1 MKTIFGCTIGLGF
14 LLLVAALF
22 AQEKSP
28 GFVDFG
34 KLPSSVVADSGEQVE
49 VNLGRAIFA
58 ISAKFFDKSEPE
70 VAALLRGLHQL
81 QVNVVGMADDNRPGI
96 QEHIRKL
103 RVELAGKG
111 WERIVSVKD
120 GKDDVAIFLKTRGE
134 EAVEGLVITVLDGS
148 KEAVLVNIV
157 GNIKPEQVA
166 ILGEKMN
173 IEPLKKFAPPKNKD
187 KDKDKEKAEKQP

>member
-14 LLLVAALF
+14 LLLVAALV

-28 GFVDFG
+28 GFVDLG
-34 KLPSSVVADSGEQVE
+34 KLPASASADSGEFVE
-49 VNLGRAIFA
+49 VSLGRPIFA
-58 ISAKFFDKSEPE
+58 ISAKLFEKSEPD
-70 VAALLRGLHQL
+70 VAGLLRGLHQL

-96 QEHIRKL
+96 KEHFRKL
-103 RVELAGKG
+103 RGDLAGKG

-134 EAVEGLVITVLDGS
+134 EAVEGLVVTVLDGD
-148 KEAVLVNIV
+148 KEAVFVNIV

-166 ILGEKMN
+166 MLGEKMN
-173 IEPLKKFAPPKNKD
+173 IEPLKKLTPPKNNKKD
-187 KDKDKEKAEKQP
+187 KADKQP

>member
-1 MKTIFGCTIGLGF
+1 MKKIFACTIGLGF
-14 LLLVAALF
+14 LLLIASLL
-22 AQEKSP
+22 AQEKSS

-34 KLPSSVVADSGEQVE
+34 KLPASSSAGQFVE
-49 VNLGRAIFA
+49 VNLGRTVFA
-58 ISAKFFDKSEPE
+58 ISAKLFDKSEPE
-70 VAALLRGLHQL
+70 VATLLRGLQML
-81 QVNVVGMADDNRPGI
+81 QVNVVGMAEDNRAGL

-103 RVELAGKG
+103 RADLTSKS

-134 EAVEGLVITVLDGS
+134 EAIEGLVVTVLDGD

-166 ILGEKMN
+166 TLGEKLN
-173 IEPLKKFAPPKNKD
+173 IEPLKKFAAATKK
-187 KDKDKEKAEKQP
+187 K